1 MKDKE
6 MKDYLYNFLNE
17 YKYPQSTKTALVS
30 VFELVSDGMLN
41 AIMQTYQSETKFDF
55 SALTFIVDEIAQK
68 INVSVY
74 TVRLFA
80 IVCLTKKMRET
91 YDMRGLPEYICK
103 DTIKNILCESEKCKH
118 IHGVVGVEKWNGYY
132 ATLYAKRFAL
142 GRLEFELSS
151 FDKEYYEKDGEVLRK
166 GDSIVCVHI
175 PFTGKPLYQGECEA
189 AYFYARTFFAQYFS
203 HTFERGRIAY
213 QLNGDDFEKE
223 QLPLLKDRIFFEK
236 IPCKKDVEYT
246 KGDIEKDLRAL
257 GVCAGDI
264 LLVHSSFK
272 SLGKIKGG
280 AETLIAALLNVLG
293 KDGTLMFPTLS
304 YRFVNPEN
312 PYFHL
317 QNTESCVGYLPEYFR
332 TNVEG
337 VKRSRHLTHSC
348 CAIGKYANFLIDGHE
363 KDDVMVGE
371 NSPFVKLTKVDGKIL
386 FLGCCLH
393 SNTLMHGVE
402 EVVQPPYYYCNA
414 PIGEYTFDDGEEQE
428 KRMLKRQTFKET
440 GTSQRYA
447 RIWDLLDETEKR
459 KGYILD
465 AKSYVLSA
473 KAVWEKG
480 IEKMKKEP
488 FFFVDSRMEEL

>member
-1 MKDKE
+1 MKE
-6 MKDYLYNFLNE
+6 YVYNFLDE
-17 YKYPQSTKTALVS
+17 YHYPQTTKM
-30 VFELVSDGMLN
+30 EMLSIFDCIDESMVYN
-41 AIMQTYQSETKFDF
+41 IMHTYRSETDFDF
-55 SALTFIVDEIAQK
+55 GALTSIVDAIAKK

-74 TVRLFA
+74 TVRLFTV
-80 IVCLTKKMRET
+80 VCLTKKMRET
-91 YDMRGLPEYICK
+91 YDICGLPEYICK
-103 DTIKNILCESEKCKH
+103 DTIKNILGESEKCKR
-118 IHGVVGVEKWNGYY
+118 IHGVEGVEKWNGYY
-132 ATLYAKRFAL
+132 ATLLAKRFAL

-151 FDKEYYEKDGEVLRK
+151 FDNVYYEKNGDVLRK
-166 GDSIVCVHI
+166 GDSIVRVHV

-203 HTFERGRIAY
+203 NVFRQGRIAY
-213 QLNGDDFEKE
+213 QLNSDDFEE
-223 QLPLLKDRIFFEK
+223 ELPVLLKESIFFEK
-236 IPCKKDVEYT
+236 IPCASNVEYT
-246 KGDIEKDLRAL
+246 QEDIEKDLQAL
-257 GVCAGDI
+257 GIKEGDT

-280 AETLIAALLNVLG
+280 AKTLIDAMLNVLG
-293 KDGTLMFPTLS
+293 VEGTLMFPALS
-304 YRFVNPEN
+304 YRFVNPET

-317 QNTESCVGYLPEYFR
+317 KNTESCVGYLPEYFR
-332 TNVEG
+332 TKVEG

-348 CAIGKYANFLIDGHE
+348 CATGKNADFLIDGHE
-363 KDDVMVGE
+363 KDEVMIGE
-371 NSPFVKLTKVDGKIL
+371 NSPLVKLTKVDGKII

-402 EVVQPPYYYCNA
+402 EVAQPPYYYCNA
-414 PIGEYTFDDGEEQE
+414 PIGEYTFDDGEVQE

-465 AKSYVLSA
+465 AQSYVLSA

-480 IEKMKKEP
+480 IEKMKKDP